1 MTPLRQR
8 MIEDMRIRNLSAETQ
23 RMYLRYVSLFARHFR
38 KSPDQLG
45 PADIRAYQLYL
56 TEERQLAPSSI
67 GVAVAA
73 LRFFYT
79 VTLKRSWDIREV
91 IPTSRQPKTLPVILS
106 RSDVANFLEAIEPLK
121 PRVILTVCYAT
132 GLRVSEA
139 VSLKPDAIDSKR
151 MVIRVVQGKG
161 RKDRYVMLSPKLLV
175 ILRNYWRLV
184 RPNQWLFPGRVPG
197 QPITAAAVED
207 ACREVRRRDSIP
219 KQITP
224 HSLRHAFAAH
234 LLDAGADLRTIQLLL
249 GHRNLNT
256 TSKYLRL
263 TTTEVCAT
271 ASPLDSLLAANST
284 PADPVPP
291 PA

>member
-79 VTLKRSWDIREV
+79 VTLKRNWDIREV

-106 RSDVANFLEAIEPLK
+106 RSDVANFLEAVEPLK

-139 VSLKPDAIDSKR
+139 VSLKPDAIDAKR
-151 MVIRVVQGKG
+151 KVIRVVQGMGAKTFTSCCHRSRWSFCAITG
-161 RKDRYVMLSPKLLV
+161 VRCAQTSGCSPVGYLDS
-175 ILRNYWRLV
+175 RSPPR
-184 RPNQWLFPGRVPG
+184 RSRTP
-197 QPITAAAVED
+197 AARSGD
-207 ACREVRRRDSIP
+207 
-219 KQITP
+219 
-224 HSLRHAFAAH
+224 
-234 LLDAGADLRTIQLLL
+234 G
-249 GHRNLNT
+249 
-256 TSKYLRL
+256 
-263 TTTEVCAT
+263 T
-271 ASPLDSLLAANST
+271 ASPSRLRRTPCAMHSQPTCST
-284 PADPVPP
+284 PALICAPSSFCS
-291 PA
+291 AIAT